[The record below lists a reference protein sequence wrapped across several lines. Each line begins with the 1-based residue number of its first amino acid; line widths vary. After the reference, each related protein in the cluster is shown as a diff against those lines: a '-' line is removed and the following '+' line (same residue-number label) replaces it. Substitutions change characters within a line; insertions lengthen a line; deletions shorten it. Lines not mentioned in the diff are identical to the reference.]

1 MIDSPL
7 PTGRVTYIEKIKLS
21 MQHENYGAAKQYN
34 TTLYFSSIMPLS
46 NIKHG
51 HLTQKQFQHK
61 APLIL
66 QIQKFSKHSIYLC
79 TLFT

>member
-1 MIDSPL
+1 
-7 PTGRVTYIEKIKLS
+7 
-21 MQHENYGAAKQYN
+21 MQHENYGAVKQYN

-51 HLTQKQFQHK
+51 HLTQKQFQHE

-66 QIQKFSKHSIYLC
+66 QI
-79 TLFT
+79 